1 LSQCSPVRLLS
12 FLRNRTGERVG
23 GDDTAVVSSPM
34 QTNRWWDAGRAPAGI
49 YGTIIS
55 ASVLAAA
62 YEDTALEIA
71 LGVFF
76 TLLVY
81 WLAERWSELVGSHLR
96 GEPFDWAH
104 ARRVFMHGWPM
115 VQASYVPMLA
125 LIIARL
131 LGASVDAAVNFA
143 LLTTILVLIGLGA
156 LAARRAGLPP
166 VGLVASAIFN
176 GLLGAVLI
184 LLKSLLH

>member
-1 LSQCSPVRLLS
+1 
-12 FLRNRTGERVG
+12 
-23 GDDTAVVSSPM
+23 VSSP
-34 QTNRWWDAGRAPAGI
+34 QGTSRWWDAGRAPAAI
-49 YGTIIS
+49 YGTIVS

-62 YEDTALEIA
+62 HGDTALKIA

-81 WLAERWSELVGSHLR
+81 WLAERWSELISSHLQ

-104 ARRVFMHGWPM
+104 ARRVFVRGWPM
-115 VQASYVPMLA
+115 VQASFGPMLV
-125 LIIARL
+125 LVTARL
-131 LGASVDAAVNFA
+131 LGASVEAAVNLA
-143 LLTTILVLIGLGA
+143 LWTTILVLIGLGT

-166 VGLVASAIFN
+166 IAVVGSAVFN
-176 GLLGAVLI
+176 GFLGVLLI

>member
-1 LSQCSPVRLLS
+1 MRGNL
-12 FLRNRTGERVG
+12 TGERRRD
-23 GDDTAVVSSPM
+23 DDTAVVNLPT
-34 QTNRWWDAGRAPAGI
+34 QTTAWWDAGRAPAAI

-62 YEDTALEIA
+62 HEDSALEVA

-81 WLAERWSELVGSHLR
+81 WLAERWSELLGSHLQ

-104 ARRVFMHGWPM
+104 ARRVFVRGWPM
-115 VQASYVPMLA
+115 VQASYGPMLV
-125 LIIARL
+125 LLIARL

-143 LLTTILVLIGLGA
+143 LLATIVVLIGLGT
-156 LAARRAGLPP
+156 LAGRRAGLPP
-166 VGLVASAIFN
+166 IGVVGSAVFN
-176 GLLGAVLI
+176 GFLGVLLI

>member
-1 LSQCSPVRLLS
+1 MGS
-12 FLRNRTGERVG
+12 E
-23 GDDTAVVSSPM
+23 TAVVSAATSSGPAP
-34 QTNRWWDAGRAPAGI
+34 TARWWDAGRAPAGI

-62 YEDTALEIA
+62 HEDDVVSIA

-81 WLAERWSELVGSHLR
+81 WLAERWSELLGGHLQ

-104 ARRVFMHGWPM
+104 ARRVFVHGWPM
-115 VQASYVPMLA
+115 VQASYLPVLV
-125 LIIARL
+125 LVISRL
-131 LGASVDAAVNFA
+131 LGASVEAAVNFA

-156 LAARRAGLPP
+156 LAARRAGMPP
-166 VGLVASAIFN
+166 IGVVASAVFN
-176 GLLGAVLI
+176 GFLGGVLI